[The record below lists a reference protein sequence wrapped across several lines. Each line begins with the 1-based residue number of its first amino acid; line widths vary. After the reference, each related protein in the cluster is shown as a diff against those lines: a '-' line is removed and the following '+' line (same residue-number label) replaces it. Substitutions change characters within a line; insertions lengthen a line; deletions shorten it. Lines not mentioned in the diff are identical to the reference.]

1 MPSLGGRSDC
11 GSAGW
16 QLRAVGV
23 LELMAPGAPGA
34 RFRLPAEH
42 HPRHAD
48 LVGVPRAFAISG
60 EPSRLDRRPVVE
72 VGLSN

>member
-1 MPSLGGRSDC
+1 MPSLGGRSNC

-23 LELMAPGAPGA
+23 LELMAPGARP
-34 RFRLPAEH
+34 RLPAEH